1 MPAFSPA
8 SLINT
13 ATIISRNATAI
24 ATNASIPNAANTTAL
39 QVICAWPV
47 SGQYGPGSRILYYV
61 LIAACVFARNFEWLR
76 NACTAA
82 ALILPAVAAIH
93 GIVLAAVPMHG
104 AVDMDVYGAFQLCS
118 IGILTAP
125 VTVKLSRTYFYD
137 PGRNAIFAWTG
148 LVLAGLLSLTVEFF
162 RIKSTDCTHA
172 DDGTP
177 MSSHASDFPYGIRA
191 ASFVTSTV
199 AHSLQCEVVQLT
211 TYMLTFG
218 TATLFSAA
226 CCIPAILSLVSM
238 WNKILEVNWKTR
250 FGEPEEE
257 EQRNETISGT
267 NGATIEKMKGVNAII
282 RSFLSAV
289 EVPVF
294 GAAILAILIIGERNF
309 FSRQVVYQT
318 EPWANI
324 GQWAPIV
331 GAGLAVLGS
340 LYLLLA
346 ADLEAEKEETNSNP
360 SVHNHHHH
368 SCNCSLEQVNRGR
381 TSSARSTHSVS
392 ATPGPVEM
400 RRSDASN
407 HDRPTSLDLTSTITR
422 HPTTATKASHQLTR
436 SGTGDVGNRRKVA
449 KALNAIGNQLGTAA
463 HFDNSEFKHG
473 KALDFPEIPGE
484 DYRNRALPQIR
495 MQYNQVRE
503 DEPPATPLRRQHS
516 RASSFHGSIAS
527 GLGIE
532 GVPTSPRATSPPSP
546 HSPSTSTSARAS
558 TLPVERPTVHLE
570 NIPTSSSS
578 GTARPARR
586 RDTLEVPSPVHHSHM
601 RNTSASSVPI
611 INKAEDEVSP
621 AIVVSPEPEMIAS
634 PAASPVFNPHAHHPP
649 SPPPTNNG

>member
-1 MPAFSPA
+1 SQFSARTTILVPVVPNY
-8 SLINT
+8 LINT
-13 ATIISRNATAI
+13 AT
-24 ATNASIPNAANTTAL
+24 NTS
-39 QVICAWPV
+39 P
-47 SGQYGPGSRILYYV
+47 PFPPRYYI
-61 LIAACVFARNFEWLR
+61 LIAACIFARNFEWLR
-76 NACTAA
+76 NACLAA

-177 MSSHASDFPYGIRA
+177 ISPHASDFPYG
-191 ASFVTSTV
+191 ASCGLICDTDRGPFSPMRGGSANNIYVIP
-199 AHSLQCEVVQLT
+199 APER
-211 TYMLTFG
+211 LTFG

-257 EQRNETISGT
+257 EQRNETIAGT
-267 NGATIEKMKGVNAII
+267 NGATIEKMKGVNAMI

-294 GAAILAILIIGERNF
+294 GAAILALLIIGERNF
-309 FSRQVVYQT
+309 FSKQVQYQT
-318 EPWANI
+318 EPWANV
-324 GQWAPIV
+324 GQWAPIA

-346 ADLEAEKEETNSNP
+346 ADLEAEKEETNSSP
-360 SVHNHHHH
+360 SIRNHHQH

-381 TSSARSTHSVS
+381 TSYARSTHSVAS
-392 ATPGPVEM
+392 PGTAEM

-407 HDRPTSLDLTSTITR
+407 ADRPTSLELTSTITR
-422 HPTTATKASHQLTR
+422 HPTTVTKASHQLTR
-436 SGTGDVGNRRKVA
+436 SGTSDVGNRRKVA

-463 HFDNSEFKHG
+463 HVDNTEFKHG

-495 MQYNQVRE
+495 MQYNQAHE

-532 GVPTSPRATSPPSP
+532 GIPTSPRETSPQSP
-546 HSPSTSTSARAS
+546 HSPSTPTTARAS
-558 TLPVERPTVHLE
+558 TLPVGRPIVQLQ
-570 NIPTSSSS
+570 NLPTSSSG
-578 GTARPARR
+578 GTARVRPVRR
-586 RDTLEVPSPVHHSHM
+586 RDTLEVPSPVHHGHT
-601 RNTSASSVPI
+601 RNTSESSIPVI
-611 INKAEDEVSP
+611 AKAEDESSP
-621 AIVVSPEPEMIAS
+621 AIVVSPEPEMISS
-634 PAASPVFNPHAHHPP
+634 PAASPVFNPHAHRPP
-649 SPPPTNNG
+649 SPPPINNG